1 MNTSGDSPSNESKS
15 SGDSAQPDAVTVTDF
30 ASLQGDEPPSKGA
43 EKKDAALEALGE
55 SLTAEQRA
63 QREERFI
70 WIVIVVILVDV
81 IWFRNASN
89 PTFPIAILI
98 LELVALMVIAR
109 RLKVDVYVSLVER
122 ILHGISRS
130 GGG

>member
-1 MNTSGDSPSNESKS
+1 MNTSGDLPSNDSKS
-15 SGDSAQPDAVTVTDF
+15 NSDNSQPDAVAVTDF
-30 ASLQGDEPPSKGA
+30 ASLQGDESPSTGA

-81 IWFRNASN
+81 IWFRNSPNA
-89 PTFPIAILI
+89 TFPIAILI

-109 RLKVDVYVSLVER
+109 RLKIDVYVALVER
-122 ILHGISRS
+122 ILHGMSRS